1 MPDFNIVPYVS
12 HIEANRSIKD
22 AVMEKLQERRLPYR
36 VSVTD
41 LTNLKQAYFKRK
53 HPEITP
59 PLKKQQLMW
68 KGIGFHKLF
77 GFAVSSEEYLEQFVE
92 AEGVVGK
99 IDIYKNVPV
108 EVKTTSALAKGKS
121 LLQQRPT
128 YIEQVGMYCAMV
140 DVGEGK
146 IVIYERQGAGESGV
160 VPLTAYHVTFPD
172 LEAVREEMRRRRDL
186 LLQALIANDPSNL
199 PVCDWFGRGCDY
211 SAVCD
216 CGTSSVPPS
225 HKIAELAGKVQ
236 IDEVTRQQLLD
247 KLGKPKPSQLFRTTD
262 LVFPRKAYFERR
274 KSLETISEE
283 EAAEEKGES
292 LRSMEEAGFVG
303 ALKGLIQFGSPGEVE
318 NIPIQHAS
326 LSDLVRLRQGLPT
339 MVRIPKFQSLVER
352 GRLPSAFPHYFYR
365 LGFDCALIDHAKG
378 RLFLYYANI
387 RDENAKMMVYD
398 VSFRNLSAIKAEAIR
413 RVELLEKATSVA
425 QLPRCPSWMC
435 RYCSYRD
442 ECGEI

>member
-1 MPDFNIVPYVS
+1 MTAFNIVPYVS
-12 HIEANRSIKD
+12 HIEANRSVKD
-22 AVMEKLQERRLPYR
+22 AVMEKLQERRPPSR

-41 LTNLKQAYFKRK
+41 LTNLKQAYFRRK

-59 PLKKQQLMW
+59 PLEKQQLMW
-68 KGIGFHKLF
+68 KGTGFHKLF

-99 IDIYKNVPV
+99 IDIYENVPV
-108 EVKTTSALAKGKS
+108 EVKTTSLLAKRKS

-140 DVGEGK
+140 NVGEGE
-146 IVIYERQGAGESGV
+146 IVIYERQGAGESAT
-160 VPLTAYHVTFPD
+160 VPLTAYHVTFPS

-186 LLQALIANDPSNL
+186 LIQALISNNPSNL

-216 CGTSSVPPS
+216 CGTSSVPSS
-225 HKIAELAGKVQ
+225 HKIAELASQVKV
-236 IDEVTRQQLLD
+236 DEVTRQRLLD
-247 KLGKPKPSQLFRTTD
+247 MLGKPKPSRLFRTND
-262 LVFPRKAYFERR
+262 LVFPRLAYFERR
-274 KSLETISEE
+274 KSQEVVSEDE
-283 EAAEEKGES
+283 LAEEKGES
-292 LRSMEEAGFVG
+292 LRSMDEMGFAG
-303 ALKGLIQFGSPGEVE
+303 ALKGTIQFGSPGEVE
-318 NIPIQHAS
+318 NVPIQHAS

-339 MVRIPKFQSLVER
+339 MVRISKFRSLVER
-352 GRLPSAFPHYFYR
+352 GRLPSSFPHYFYR
-365 LGFDCALIDHAKG
+365 LGFDCALTDHPKG

-387 RDENAKMMVYD
+387 GDESAKMMVYD
-398 VSFRNLSAIKAEAIR
+398 VSFRNLGAIKAEAIR
-413 RVELLEKATSVA
+413 RIELLEKATSVA